1 MATTTRAG
9 LLCYIRSPLC
19 RPPHLPPT
27 TALQALSMLNLF
39 AHYATCSQCAHNGTV
54 KPVDTQFLRSQCR
67 LYWVLNTVRNLRETN
82 SYNAGHDAFTMP
94 LQALYALDSGG
105 HNAFIM
111 LRGICAK
118 LTAVIAVSLCRCK
131 PFRAA
136 HEWPIYRHLLIF
148 RRLKIQP
155 SRLPTRVWRN

>member
-39 AHYATCSQCAHNGTV
+39 AHYATC
-54 KPVDTQFLRSQCR
+54 SQCR